1 MKITNL
7 NKIKPK
13 DLIVFDVDGTLART
27 KSPMDKEMEGLF
39 RKLLATKQVAVI
51 SGAKHEIMKMQ
62 LAHSLK
68 ASPLLLK
75 NLFLFPTTAT
85 TFYRYKKG
93 PRRSGRGGWKQVYAL
108 TLSADKVKKIK
119 KAFEKVFKEM
129 NYRHPQ
135 KVYGKLIENRGS
147 QVSFSIF
154 GQDIVKVLGAKGIKM
169 KEEWKEK
176 HTPVKMEIARR
187 VAKYLPELEVHAAG
201 FTTIDVTNKGIDKGY
216 GLHQIEKYLHVP
228 IKKMLFVG
236 DAISPGG
243 NDYAVVKTGVDY
255 VPVKN
260 PQDTKRVVRHILNQ
274 I

>member
-1 MKITNL
+1 M
-7 NKIKPK
+7 
-13 DLIVFDVDGTLART
+13 G
-27 KSPMDKEMEGLF
+27 
-39 RKLLATKQVAVI
+39 
-51 SGAKHEIMKMQ
+51 
-62 LAHSLK
+62 
-68 ASPLLLK
+68 
-75 NLFLFPTTAT
+75 
-85 TFYRYKKG
+85 
-93 PRRSGRGGWKQVYAL
+93 
-108 TLSADKVKKIK
+108 KVKKIK